1 MECNAKDHQWTVWL
15 DRDDPVDSGDYE
27 NKEGFSP
34 GVVCQNPTAIQAQK
48 VSGSI
53 GSDAVVNFDNN
64 YGFWCINDEQP
75 RDHTC
80 ADFEVRFCCPDVFPN
95 PCAADNLS
103 CAPNSHVVFESV
115 DDGAG
120 GTMDQCSCKCDD
132 GYVIDAAAAN
142 PFEGFDSNHVVV

>member
-1 MECNAKDHQWTVWL
+1 MTIYRFYNISVTNCQLK
-15 DRDDPVDSGDYE
+15 DPVHVD
-27 NKEGFSP
+27 P
-34 GVVCQNPTAIQAQK
+34 IH
-48 VSGSI
+48 
-53 GSDAVVNFDNN
+53 
-64 YGFWCINDEQP
+64 GFWCINDEQP

-132 GYVIDAAAAN
+132 GYVIDAAEAN
-142 PFEGFDSNHVVV
+142 PFEGFDSKHIIVLLLLPCYII